1 LKELS
6 KFFTVTPLPG
16 EQTAKWVMAKRDGT
30 RSQSVIA
37 IGAELEAFVGK
48 RVRLHLRSRERCEGV
63 LVSAPLTFN
72 AVSGKGRLVKRGR
85 IVLDVGTEKR
95 AVVKLED
102 VETYDVLPS
111 RAPAAGG
118 TPAPASDS
126 AASTNLRGLE
136 KSRAG

>member
-1 LKELS
+1 
-6 KFFTVTPLPG
+6 
-16 EQTAKWVMAKRDGT
+16 MAKRDGT

-48 RVRLHLRSRERCEGV
+48 RVRLHLRSLERCEGI

-85 IVLDVGTEKR
+85 IVLDIGSGKR
-95 AVVKLED
+95 AVIKLEEVD
-102 VETYDVLPS
+102 TYDVLPS
-111 RAPAAGG
+111 RAVAADG
-118 TPAPASDS
+118 PIAPASDS
-126 AASTNLRGLE
+126 AVSTNLRGFE